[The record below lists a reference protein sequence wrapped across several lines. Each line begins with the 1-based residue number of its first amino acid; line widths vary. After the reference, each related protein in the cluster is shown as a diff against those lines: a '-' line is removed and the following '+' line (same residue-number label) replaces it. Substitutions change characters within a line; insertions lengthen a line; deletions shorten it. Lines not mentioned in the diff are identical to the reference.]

1 MMAKIE
7 APRMFVHRT
16 ILAAFLGVVVA
27 LAPVAS
33 ALAVSHAPTGQAMED
48 CHGQVSNEHNCCD
61 PQAKCPDSCGVSCC
75 KLMGM
80 ISDLLVIDRPSVLSL
95 QVVEPLQLPD
105 WQLRP
110 RPPPPR
116 S

>member
-7 APRMFVHRT
+7 AFRMSVHRAV
-16 ILAAFLGVVVA
+16 LAAFLALAVA
-27 LAPVAS
+27 VAPVAS
-33 ALAVSHAPTGQAMED
+33 ALSVSHAPAGPAMVD
-48 CHGQVSNEHNCCD
+48 CHGQVSNDHNCCD
-61 PQAKCPDSCGVSCC
+61 PQAKCPDSCGVNCC
-75 KLMGM
+75 KVMGM
-80 ISDLLVIDRPSVLSL
+80 ISDLLVIDRPPVLPL

-116 S
+116 T